1 MKKSAIYTLAMLSVL
16 RDEQTPSTV
25 KLDVIETLLAD
36 RSVARWSEEQ
46 EAKKKEA
53 AESEK
58 FL

>member
-1 MKKSAIYTLAMLSVL
+1 MKKSVVYTLAMLAVVK
-16 RDEQTPSTV
+16 DEQISDTV

-53 AESEK
+53 EQA
-58 FL
+58 